1 MKKRALRKIFLSL
14 LVVIVSIV
22 AVYLIVTGLNENFE
36 KKDVGMS
43 PETNV
48 LAQSNYNQYQIR
60 DISDANGNIFVT
72 GWYSS
77 PTINFGNGAFHT
89 VCNIVGIHNDFTR
102 YVPGCASHCLYQ

>member
-60 DISDANGNIFVT
+60 DISDANGNI
-72 GWYSS
+72 YSS
-77 PTINFGNGAFHT
+77 TSSDGSQLPKYSGYI
-89 VCNIVGIHNDFTR
+89 IEFTD
-102 YVPGCASHCLYQ
+102 VPLVVKKSK